1 MERLRYLGIHLDK
14 QLLLL
19 SDLFIPENYFF
30 LHPVT
35 ERLSN
40 DCVNHVYEPL
50 TWDFVHVTIVWKIV
64 RNLWI
69 LPGSLKYALY
79 VQILI
84 LRNVEHFDIIA
95 FDTAKWSEAD

>member
-19 SDLFIPENYFF
+19 SDLFIPENDFF

-50 TWDFVHVTIVWKIV
+50 TWYFVHVTIVWKIV
-64 RNLWI
+64 RNLRI
-69 LPGSLKYALY
+69 LPGSLEYALY
-79 VQILI
+79 AQILI
-84 LRNVEHFDIIA
+84 LRNVEYFDIIA